1 VSHKTLPLGTFVLL
15 RPLPENATD
24 ESIAEY
30 FAQYIPITAD
40 NVSSVRMPEGQ
51 VSAIISVDQEIA
63 AFLLNWA
70 FGGTEFPGNTKPI
83 NFKPFHRQKDRPNTP
98 VRREG
103 V

>member
-1 VSHKTLPLGTFVLL
+1 MHGKRLTSGTFVKL

-30 FAQYIPITAD
+30 FAQYIPITAA

-51 VSAIISVDQEIA
+51 VSAIISVDQEMA

-70 FGGTEFPGNTKPI
+70 FEGAEFPGNSRPI
-83 NFKPFHRQKDRPNTP
+83 NFKTFSKSA
-98 VRREG
+98 
-103 V
+103 